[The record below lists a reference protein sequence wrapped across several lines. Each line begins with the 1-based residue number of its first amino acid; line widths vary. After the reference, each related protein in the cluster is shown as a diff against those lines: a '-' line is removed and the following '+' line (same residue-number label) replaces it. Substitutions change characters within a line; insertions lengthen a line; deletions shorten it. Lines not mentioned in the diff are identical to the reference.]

1 MWLGRGGLREGQLV
15 PEADAESR
23 RESAPIVPEGR
34 APGFKRELI
43 PRVHRRAWS
52 PIRDGTGQKGR
63 CWGASPPSR
72 KGESRRRKNMG
83 LGVLTAGTGWGAEA
97 IVVGAALGTLGS
109 SPRTHRRRGERAGV
123 GPGEVCRLGFSST
136 ALEEPLLSD
145 PLQSTRRRR
154 SQVLD
159 TPQFVFLVDGA
170 SNGRSAVAAPGPD
183 RPTLRSCA
191 LRGESGVR
199 KRSSASACPG
209 RRTGDQ
215 DGRGRVTEPLQRW
228 RPARAALLW

>member
-1 MWLGRGGLREGQLV
+1 M
-15 PEADAESR
+15 
-23 RESAPIVPEGR
+23 
-34 APGFKRELI
+34 
-43 PRVHRRAWS
+43 
-52 PIRDGTGQKGR
+52 
-63 CWGASPPSR
+63 
-72 KGESRRRKNMG
+72 
-83 LGVLTAGTGWGAEA
+83 
-97 IVVGAALGTLGS
+97 
-109 SPRTHRRRGERAGV
+109 

-170 SNGRSAVAAPGPD
+170 SNGRSAVAVPGPD

-228 RPARAALLW
+228 RPARAALLR

>member
-109 SPRTHRRRGERAGV
+109 PPRRTGG
-123 GPGEVCRLGFSST
+123 
-136 ALEEPLLSD
+136 
-145 PLQSTRRRR
+145 
-154 SQVLD
+154 
-159 TPQFVFLVDGA
+159 GA
-170 SNGRSAVAAPGPD
+170 SGQVWAQVRSADWDSPQQPWRNLCSLTLFKAHVGGGAKFW
-183 RPTLRSCA
+183 TLRSSC
-191 LRGESGVR
+191 
-199 KRSSASACPG
+199 SSW
-209 RRTGDQ
+209 
-215 DGRGRVTEPLQRW
+215 TELPTADPR
-228 RPARAALLW
+228 